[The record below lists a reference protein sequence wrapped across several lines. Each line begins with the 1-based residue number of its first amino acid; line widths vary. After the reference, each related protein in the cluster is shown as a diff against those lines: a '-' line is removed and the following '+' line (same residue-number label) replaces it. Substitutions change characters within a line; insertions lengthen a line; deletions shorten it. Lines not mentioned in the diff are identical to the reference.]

1 MKRTARFFAFLIA
14 AAILL
19 AGAVPAF
26 AYNGEVV
33 YDGNARD
40 FVFAPGSEYSP
51 TDLFP
56 DLKDVMPGDS
66 ITQKITVRNTA
77 DKSVRVKIYL
87 RSLGAQEGTDV
98 FLSQLSL
105 KVVDSSNK
113 EMFNAPA
120 DQTDGLT
127 DWVLLGTLESGGQT
141 DLTVQLDVPTTI
153 GNEFSG
159 AIGYIDWE
167 FKVEEIPVEPEEP
180 PTGDITNV
188 WPWIAAGAAVVV
200 ALVLLVVFRR
210 KK

>member
-1 MKRTARFFAFLIA
+1 MKRTARLFAFLIVA
-14 AAILL
+14 VMLF
-19 AGAVPAF
+19 AGAMPAF

-33 YDGNARD
+33 YDGNAKD
-40 FVFAPGSEYSP
+40 FVFAPGSSYSP

-77 DKSVRVKIYL
+77 DKNVRVKIYL
-87 RSLGAQEGTDV
+87 RSLGAQEGTDD

-127 DWVLLGTLESGGQT
+127 DWVLFGTLESGGQT

-159 AIGYIDWE
+159 AVGYIDWE
-167 FKVEEIPVEPEEP
+167 FKVEEIPVEPEP
-180 PTGDITNV
+180 PTGDITTV
-188 WPWIAAGAAVVV
+188 WPWIAAGSAVVV
-200 ALVLLVVFRR
+200 ALVLLIVFRR

>member
-1 MKRTARFFAFLIA
+1 MKRTVRFFAFLIA
-14 AAILL
+14 AALLL

-26 AYNGEVV
+26 AYKGEVV
-33 YDGNARD
+33 YDGNAKD

-66 ITQKITVRNTA
+66 LTQKITVRNTA
-77 DKSVRVKIYL
+77 DKGVRVKIYL
-87 RSLGAQEGTDV
+87 RSLGAQEGTDD

-113 EMFNAPA
+113 ELFDAPA

-127 DWVLLGTLESGGQT
+127 DWVLLGTLESGGET
-141 DLTVQLDVPTTI
+141 DLTVRLDVPVTI

-167 FKVEEIPVEPEEP
+167 FKVEEIPIEEP
-180 PTGDITNV
+180 PTGDITTV
-188 WPWIAAGAAVVV
+188 WPWIAAGAAVVIIV
-200 ALVLLVVFRR
+200 VLFIVFKR

>member
-1 MKRTARFFAFLIA
+1 MKRTAKFFAMLIA

-40 FVFAPGSEYSP
+40 FIFAPGSEYSP

-56 DLKDVMPGDS
+56 NFKDVMPGDS
-66 ITQKITVRNTA
+66 LTQKITVRNTA
-77 DKSVRVKIYL
+77 DKKVDVKIYM
-87 RSLGAQEGTDV
+87 RSLGAQEGTED
-98 FLSQLSL
+98 FLSKLSM
-105 KVVDSSNK
+105 KVVQASDK
-113 EMFNAPA
+113 TLFDAPA

-127 DWVLLGTLESGGQT
+127 EWVLLGTLRSGGET
-141 DLTVQLDVPTTI
+141 DLTVQLDVPVTI
-153 GNEFSG
+153 GNEFRN

-167 FKVEEIPVEPEEP
+167 FKVEEFPVEEP
-180 PTGDITNV
+180 NTGDEGIPSWV
-188 WPWIAAGAAVVV
+188 WIAAGAAVVAIV
-200 ALVLLVVFRR
+200 ILLVVFKR

>member
-1 MKRTARFFAFLIA
+1 MKRTAKFFAMLIA
-14 AAILL
+14 AVMLL

-56 DLKDVMPGDS
+56 DLKGVMPGDS
-66 ITQKITVRNTA
+66 ITQKVTIRNTA
-77 DKSVRVKIYL
+77 DKKVDVKIYL
-87 RSLGAQEGTDV
+87 RSLGAQEGTED

-113 EMFNAPA
+113 ELFDAPA

-127 DWVLLGTLESGGQT
+127 EWVLLGTLHSGGQT
-141 DLTVQLDVPTTI
+141 DLTVQLDVPVTI

-159 AIGYIDWE
+159 AVGYIDWE
-167 FKVEEIPVEPEEP
+167 FKVEEIPVEEP
-180 PTGDITNV
+180 HTGDEGMPV
-188 WPWIAAGAAVVV
+188 WPFIAAGCAVAVV
-200 ALVLLVVFRR
+200 LVLLVVFKR